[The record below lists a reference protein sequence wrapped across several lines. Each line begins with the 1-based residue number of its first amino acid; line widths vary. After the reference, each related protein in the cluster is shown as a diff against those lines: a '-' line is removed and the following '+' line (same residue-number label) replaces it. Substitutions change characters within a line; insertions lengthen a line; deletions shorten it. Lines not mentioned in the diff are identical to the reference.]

1 MERQKG
7 ADHVYKEVLH
17 VNLNEESTYLPYR
30 LGRLFAVLESLQLR
44 ANPGIKAT
52 IKDRYFNSACATP
65 ALVFPTLLRL
75 AQSHLSKL
83 GGPGI
88 YYDQLITK
96 LLSCVTQSY
105 PARLTLQDQG
115 IFQLG
120 YYHQKQ
126 QLFTKK
132 EDKDNG

>member
-1 MERQKG
+1 M
-7 ADHVYKEVLH
+7 
-17 VNLNEESTYLPYR
+17 
-30 LGRLFAVLESLQLR
+30 
-44 ANPGIKAT
+44 
-52 IKDRYFNSACATP
+52 
-65 ALVFPTLLRL
+65 FPTLLRL

-88 YYDQLITK
+88 YYDKLITK